1 MVDGMQDDP
10 GIYHAPQRSSFWQ
23 KLGPGGLAS
32 LLLAMLSGLL
42 AVPVLFRL
50 RQVLRGTEGQLPV
63 ASDLI
68 LVLGRVLDDDRPT
81 LVFEGRLALAEDLW
95 RGGLAPRILI
105 TGGLTGQARVS
116 EAEAGKA
123 WLLARGV
130 PAEAL
135 LTEDQSQHTL
145 DNLFYV
151 RERMQ
156 RQGWQSILL
165 VSDPLHLARARALAD
180 GLRMQIRCQPARAC
194 PPTRGSL
201 GWWCRAL
208 SEAFFL
214 HWYATGV
221 WYSRL
226 ICSERQLAR
235 VT

>member
-1 MVDGMQDDP
+1 MKERT

-23 KLGPGGLAS
+23 KLGPGGFVS
-32 LLLAMLSGLL
+32 LLLALLSGLL
-42 AVPVLFRL
+42 LVPVLFRL
-50 RQVLRGTEGQLPV
+50 RRVLRGTEGQVPV
-63 ASDLI
+63 PSDLV
-68 LVLGRVLDDDRPT
+68 LVLGRALRDERPT
-81 LVFEGRLALAEDLW
+81 AVFEGRLALAENLW

-105 TGGLTGQARVS
+105 TGGLTGKARVS
-116 EAEAGKA
+116 EATAGRD

-156 RQGWQSILL
+156 GLGWRRILL
-165 VSDPLHLARARALAD
+165 VSDPLHLARAKALAD
-180 GLRMQIRCQPARAC
+180 GLRMEARCQPARAC
-194 PPTRGSL
+194 PPARGSL
-201 GWWCRAL
+201 GWWGRAL

-214 HWYATGV
+214 HWYATGL

-226 ICSERQLAR
+226 IRSERQLAR